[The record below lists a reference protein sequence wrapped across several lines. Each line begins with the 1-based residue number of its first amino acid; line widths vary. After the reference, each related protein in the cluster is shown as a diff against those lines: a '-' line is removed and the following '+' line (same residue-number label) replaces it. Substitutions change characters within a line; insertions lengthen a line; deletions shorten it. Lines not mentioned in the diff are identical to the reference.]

1 MFYSQ
6 GHFVFA
12 YRYLESAEM
21 LGSEKQ
27 TLAKCKQKRAI
38 SQKISYFGVA
48 LIAINYIID
57 IANAGFYARISGKG
71 NHTLY

>member
-1 MFYSQ
+1 MFYLQ

-21 LGSEKQ
+21 LSKKKQ
-27 TLAKCKQKRAI
+27 TKAKFEKKQAI

-48 LIAINYIID
+48 LIAINYLIL
-57 IANAGFYARISGKG
+57 IAGIGIYVRITGE
-71 NHTLY
+71 